1 MVEKSCCLILKN
13 SSLTRVLTAAAAGEG
28 QMYRGRRS
36 SFLHP
41 MLLLLL
47 LTLLLL
53 ILLLLTVLMLLTLLL
68 LLTLVL
74 LQLLPAYPA
83 AAAVRGRMRKGHC
96 TCEGHIN
103 SGQKSL
109 LHITKHL
116 HFLSTISNTGKHI
129 ELVFSQFYK
138 TR

>member
-1 MVEKSCCLILKN
+1 MVELFFCLIAKN
-13 SSLTRVLTAAAAGEG
+13 LSLTRVLTAAAAAEG

-47 LTLLLL
+47 LLLLL
-53 ILLLLTVLMLLTLLL
+53 TWLLLTVLMLLTLLL
-68 LLTLVL
+68 LLALVL

-103 SGQKSL
+103 SGQISL

-116 HFLSTISNTGKHI
+116 H
-129 ELVFSQFYK
+129 Y
-138 TR
+138 